1 MTNQSPTYAVPTLI
15 PERRNEVWHQSDAG
29 DYRLSFFDVQLNA
42 RQERTPMSEWSNI
55 MAEDF
60 ATRLKTAFAD
70 GVKVWAGM
78 LGAEGEIPVTK
89 PYLFPHACY
98 IPEPGNE
105 DKRRFYMCCRVKRDR
120 PLLLPIDSVA
130 QMAEVQPDERAMV
143 DGFFNQML
151 TGFTDRN
158 QFSSA
163 EVVGR
168 MAREN
173 AGLEERGRIEREFQK
188 ELEYRLN
195 HRPF

>member
-1 MTNQSPTYAVPTLI
+1 MTSTYNVPTLI
-15 PERRNEVWHQSDAG
+15 PERRNEVWHQSDKG

-60 ATRLKTAFAD
+60 ATRLKTAFAA

-78 LGAEGEIPVTK
+78 LGNEGEIPVTK

-105 DKRRFYMCCRVKRDR
+105 DKRRFYMCCRVKRDA

-130 QMAEVQPDERAMV
+130 QMAEVQPDERGMV
-143 DGFFNQML
+143 DAFFNQML
-151 TGFTDRN
+151 QGFTERN
-158 QFSSA
+158 RFASP
-163 EVVGR
+163 EIVGQT
-168 MAREN
+168 AREN
-173 AGLEERGRIEREFQK
+173 AALDKQVSAERAFEK